1 MSIRPITFNPDG
13 SIECVYDELGHSGTI
28 AAADIHWST
37 DLDGSDNHNFIV
49 LECPD
54 GCGGVSTHPV
64 GGGADAPNV
73 QQMFVNKVNAEG
85 CACAQV
91 TAADTDALGES
102 HVRLNVNRMDGMGRW
117 QLDTP
122 AQIEA
127 YENSPTM
134 FQVVMNQ
141 ATRLVVGLEPSG
153 GGVGQGNQVV
163 VIHDMAEYDN
173 LMRYDPAYVSAD
185 GDHIVGSP
193 A

>member
-1 MSIRPITFNPDG
+1 
-13 SIECVYDELGHSGTI
+13 
-28 AAADIHWST
+28 
-37 DLDGSDNHNFIV
+37 
-49 LECPD
+49 
-54 GCGGVSTHPV
+54 
-64 GGGADAPNV
+64 
-73 QQMFVNKVNAEG
+73 
-85 CACAQV
+85 
-91 TAADTDALGES
+91 
-102 HVRLNVNRMDGMGRW
+102 MDGMGRW